1 MSSIVIAGDISGSV
15 TLQAPEVAGLTTLTL
30 PATSGAVLT
39 STSAIPTSSI
49 TGVLS
54 VANGG
59 TGVTTAPADV
69 SYTGTGATV
78 RNTSPVLVT
87 PALGT
92 PASGNL
98 SNCTGFPVAGGT
110 VSPGT
115 ILDFG
120 GISAPSGYL
129 GCDGS
134 NVSRTTYATLFAAIG
149 TVWGVG
155 DGSTTFGVPDLRR
168 KVAVGSGGTG
178 TARLANSVGSTG
190 GEESHV
196 QTIAEM
202 PAHTHNYY
210 SGMGGGGAAPY
221 GDPKNAG
228 YTWPSS
234 STGGGTAANIMQPSS
249 VVLKIIK
256 T

>member
-1 MSSIVIAGDISGSV
+1 MSSVVIAGDTSGTI
-15 TLQAPEVAGLTTLTL
+15 TLQAPAVSGSTTLTL
-30 PATSGAVLT
+30 PATSGTVLT
-39 STSAIPTSSI
+39 SASAIPTSSI

-59 TGVTTAPADV
+59 TGISTAA
-69 SYTGTGATV
+69 A
-78 RNTSPVLVT
+78 
-87 PALGT
+87 
-92 PASGNL
+92 
-98 SNCTGFPVAGGT
+98 AGGT

-149 TVWGVG
+149 TAWGVG

-196 QTIAEM
+196 QTTAEM
-202 PAHTHNYY
+202 AAHGHRF
-210 SGMGGGGAAPY
+210 S
-221 GDPKNAG
+221 
-228 YTWPSS
+228 
-234 STGGGTAANIMQPSS
+234 GGTHGAGLVGSNYGTCVGFPALAATYGYIW
-249 VVLKIIK
+249 
-256 T
+256 